1 MTKYSYV
8 VYGVR
13 RSRGAS
19 QIPKKSR
26 EACRAHKR
34 QRVAH
39 APISGPAVAMR
50 AGDLASIALVLCLA
64 LGEPAGAGFGRADA
78 TPILAPSALPKSLA
92 GSLALASLPL
102 ARAATH
108 LRVDSDAGIIRSLS
122 LDSIPEDA
130 VKFSLPCSTPARAS
144 PSSRATSRS
153 SSPKLGE
160 GAVGQRRAGRTS
172 ACCWTQARRT
182 PRIECATCPRTARTD
197 LCTRGRGGGR
207 SGRSGRRERK
217 ERVLRPEPALA
228 VLFDRYGGVEKAFD
242 VLLRSTRENPRDPVM
257 WSDLGNAYRVKGESE
272 LAVECFERALRAQ
285 PHPDF
290 YLNLGGV
297 RFVMG
302 EPEEAIRLFT
312 LGLQMNPRHT
322 LLQYSIGNA
331 YASQGRTEEAV
342 RSFEATLR
350 IQPDFGAARAHLDK
364 LKKEMRGRWLP
375 SGGVAGSCAA
385 LLALCVFVQRSV
397 SAFVLGSVA
406 VAEGRVRN
414 VERHGRVPGGAENA
428 LGMRP
433 PQTPAAHAAAAAAR
447 AGWRSG
453 TGEAQQAR
461 QRPTPQEALAS

>member
-1 MTKYSYV
+1 MY
-8 VYGVR
+8 
-13 RSRGAS
+13 
-19 QIPKKSR
+19 
-26 EACRAHKR
+26 KR
-34 QRVAH
+34 Q
-39 APISGPAVAMR
+39 
-50 AGDLASIALVLCLA
+50 
-64 LGEPAGAGFGRADA
+64 
-78 TPILAPSALPKSLA
+78 
-92 GSLALASLPL
+92 
-102 ARAATH
+102 
-108 LRVDSDAGIIRSLS
+108 
-122 LDSIPEDA
+122 
-130 VKFSLPCSTPARAS
+130 
-144 PSSRATSRS
+144 
-153 SSPKLGE
+153 
-160 GAVGQRRAGRTS
+160 
-172 ACCWTQARRT
+172 
-182 PRIECATCPRTARTD
+182 
-197 LCTRGRGGGR
+197 
-207 SGRSGRRERK
+207 
-217 ERVLRPEPALA
+217 VLRPEPALA

-414 VERHGRVPGGAENA
+414 VERHGRVLGGAMNA

-433 PQTPAAHAAAAAAR
+433 PQTPAAVSYTHL
-447 AGWRSG
+447 
-453 TGEAQQAR
+453 TL
-461 QRPTPQEALAS
+461 PTKRIV